1 MAASLQ
7 AAATLMQP
15 AKVGVCSAEL
25 ARKCVDATKI
35 AGFALATSALVVSGA
50 SAEGVSKRLTYDEIQ
65 SKTYMEVK
73 GTGTANQCPTID
85 GGVDSFA
92 FKPGKYY
99 AKKFCLEPT
108 SFTVKAEGVS
118 KNAPPE
124 FQNTTYTLD
133 EIKGPF
139 EVSTDGTV
147 KFEEKDGIDYA
158 AVTVQLPGGERVPFL
173 FTIKQLVASGKPESF
188 SGDFLVPSYRGS
200 SFLDPKGRGG
210 STGYNN
216 AVALPAGGRGDE
228 EELAKEN
235 NKSAASSS
243 GKITLSVTDGKIAAF
258 HNVCRHRA
266 SLLVSGSG
274 KTSCFTCPYHGW
286 TYGLNGALRKATRI
300 SGIQDFGLFV
310 FHKSK
315 NFTSDYEIRMPPTVP
330 VNHYSDPEGQHNRIE
345 ILAGGTTR
353 PIKARSASPA
363 VGTSRPVLTARRTG
377 RPTPRLVE
385 HTEIATDTALQN
397 VFCDNYLDGGY
408 HVPYAHK
415 GLASGLSLDSYIT
428 SIFEKVSIQSV
439 EGGSEEGEDDRLGS
453 KAFYAFV
460 YPNFMINSQV
470 KDQKRGLCVHMA
482 HAIFPSV
489 TKSKPE
495 TGEVIGVFESLQPS
509 DTDLGAKTPKDVK
522 ITGIWYAQ
530 LDS

>member
-15 AKVGVCSAEL
+15 TKVGVPSRTSMQLRSSQSVSKAFGLEPVGARMTCSLQTDLKDL
-25 ARKCVDATKI
+25 AQKCVDATKI

-50 SAEGVSKRLTYDEIQ
+50 SAEGVPKRLTFDEIQ

-99 AKKFCLEPT
+99 AKKLCLEPT

-124 FQNTTYTLD
+124 FQQTKLMTRLTYTLD
-133 EIKGPF
+133 EIEGPF

-147 KFEEKDGIDYA
+147 KFVEKDGIDYA

-188 SGDFLVPSYRGS
+188 GGDFLVPSYRGS

-210 STGYNN
+210 STGYDN

-235 NKSAASSS
+235 IKSTASSS
-243 GKITLSVTDGKIAAF
+243 GKITLSVT
-258 HNVCRHRA
+258 N
-266 SLLVSGSG
+266 
-274 KTSCFTCPYHGW
+274 
-286 TYGLNGALRKATRI
+286 
-300 SGIQDFGLFV
+300 
-310 FHKSK
+310 
-315 NFTSDYEIRMPPTVP
+315 
-330 VNHYSDPEGQHNRIE
+330 
-345 ILAGGTTR
+345 
-353 PIKARSASPA
+353 
-363 VGTSRPVLTARRTG
+363 
-377 RPTPRLVE
+377 
-385 HTEIATDTALQN
+385 
-397 VFCDNYLDGGY
+397 
-408 HVPYAHK
+408 
-415 GLASGLSLDSYIT
+415 
-428 SIFEKVSIQSV
+428 
-439 EGGSEEGEDDRLGS
+439 
-453 KAFYAFV
+453 
-460 YPNFMINSQV
+460 
-470 KDQKRGLCVHMA
+470 
-482 HAIFPSV
+482 
-489 TKSKPE
+489 SKPE
-495 TGEVIGVFESLQPS
+495 TGEIIGVFESIQPS
-509 DTDLGAKTPKDVK
+509 DTDLGAKTPKEVK

>member
-15 AKVGVCSAEL
+15 TKVGVSSRTSVQLRSSQCVSKAFGLEPVGARLTCSLQTDLKDL
-25 ARKCVDATKI
+25 AQKCVDATKI

-50 SAEGVSKRLTYDEIQ
+50 SAEGVPKRLTFDEIQ

-73 GTGTANQCPTID
+73 GTGTANQCPTIE

-124 FQNTTYTLD
+124 FQKTKLMTRLTYTLD
-133 EIKGPF
+133 EIEGPF

-173 FTIKQLVASGKPESF
+173 FTIKQLVASGKPQSF
-188 SGDFLVPSYRGS
+188 GGDFLVPSYRGS

-210 STGYNN
+210 SSGYDN

-243 GKITLSVTDGKIAAF
+243 GKITLSV
-258 HNVCRHRA
+258 
-266 SLLVSGSG
+266 S
-274 KTSCFTCPYHGW
+274 
-286 TYGLNGALRKATRI
+286 
-300 SGIQDFGLFV
+300 
-310 FHKSK
+310 
-315 NFTSDYEIRMPPTVP
+315 
-330 VNHYSDPEGQHNRIE
+330 
-345 ILAGGTTR
+345 
-353 PIKARSASPA
+353 
-363 VGTSRPVLTARRTG
+363 
-377 RPTPRLVE
+377 
-385 HTEIATDTALQN
+385 
-397 VFCDNYLDGGY
+397 
-408 HVPYAHK
+408 
-415 GLASGLSLDSYIT
+415 
-428 SIFEKVSIQSV
+428 
-439 EGGSEEGEDDRLGS
+439 
-453 KAFYAFV
+453 
-460 YPNFMINSQV
+460 
-470 KDQKRGLCVHMA
+470 
-482 HAIFPSV
+482 
-489 TKSKPE
+489 KSKPE

-530 LDS
+530 LES